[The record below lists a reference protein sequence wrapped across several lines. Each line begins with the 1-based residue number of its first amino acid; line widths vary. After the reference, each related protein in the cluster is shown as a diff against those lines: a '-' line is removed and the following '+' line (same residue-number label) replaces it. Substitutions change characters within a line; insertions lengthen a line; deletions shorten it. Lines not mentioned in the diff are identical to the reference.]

1 MELIDTE
8 NLTSVDFI
16 TLSGAGGI
24 ATFDKITQ
32 EEFTALENDFD
43 DIRAPPGPYKLQP
56 RKQGDLMIKKENCL
70 SYNI

>member
-1 MELIDTE
+1 MELIDTK

-43 DIRAPPGPYKLQP
+43 DIEAPPGPYKLQP
-56 RKQGDLMIKKENCL
+56 RKQGNLIIRIN
-70 SYNI
+70 

>member
-1 MELIDTE
+1 MELIATKTE
-8 NLTSVDFI
+8 PSVDFI
-16 TLSGAGGI
+16 TVSGAGGI
-24 ATFDKITQ
+24 ATFNKITE